1 MKSLLLFFLFLNFGL
16 SSFAQNFQLRIIGSS
31 SSETITI
38 DSLNYTSKHE
48 NLKSLNDEINKAS
61 KKLSEIGYIENVILA
76 NNKEGDSNY
85 TSKIRLG
92 IKIKYIHIY
101 IGSNTKLKDL
111 FTTGKKSDTIIIPY
125 ARTEA
130 FLDNAIQKLE
140 QKGFSLAK
148 LKLNNIQNKNNTL
161 TADLS
166 FQSEKLRTLNSIV
179 IKTAENERKTNFP
192 KGYLAQI
199 NKKYINKIFNKEIL
213 EQINNDFEKFGFV
226 KQIKYPE
233 ILFAADTTKAYI
245 YLEKRKSNIFDG
257 FIGFSNNENKNIT
270 FNGYL
275 DITLENTL
283 HTGELFS
290 LYWKTDGNNQKTF
303 KTTLEL
309 PYLFKSPIALKAQI
323 NIFKQDSTY
332 QNTKTAI
339 DIGYFINYS
348 SRIYL
353 GYQSTESS
361 DIQNTNSTLL
371 SDYKNSFATLN
382 FEYTK
387 KDNTSLLFT
396 KKTFISLHVGF
407 GKRDTNSQVQETGLN
422 RQFYID
428 LLASHNFYLD
438 KKNSIQLKTQNYYLQ
453 SDKYII
459 NELFRF
465 GGLTSIRG
473 FEENSLQ
480 ANFLTT
486 ILTEYRHT
494 LSPSL
499 YIHSIIDFGLTQDKT
514 LIQIDSQKQK
524 LFSIGLGLGLLTKN
538 GLLNLAFANGK
549 NNNSKLTFYNTIVHI
564 CYNVKF

>member
-1 MKSLLLFFLFLNFGL
+1 MKSLLLFFLFLNFG
-16 SSFAQNFQLRIIGSS
+16 SSCFAQNFQLRIIGSS
-31 SSETITI
+31 HSETITI

-48 NLKSLNDEINKAS
+48 NLKSLNDEINKVS
-61 KKLSEIGYIENVILA
+61 KKLSEIGYIENLILG
-76 NNKEGDSNY
+76 NSREGDSSY
-85 TSKIRLG
+85 TSTISLG
-92 IKIKYIHIY
+92 IKIKYIRIY
-101 IGSNTKLKDL
+101 IGANTKLKEL
-111 FTTGKKSDTIIIPY
+111 LTTDKKSDTIVIPY
-125 ARTEA
+125 AETEA
-130 FLDNAIQKLE
+130 FLNNAILKLE

-148 LKLNNIQNKNNTL
+148 LKLNNIQNKNKTL
-161 TADLS
+161 IADLL
-166 FQSEKLRTLNSIV
+166 FQSDKLRTLNSIA
-179 IKTAENERKTNFP
+179 IKTAENKRKTKFP

-199 NKKYINKIFNKEIL
+199 NKKYLNKTFNKEIL
-213 EQINNDFEKFGFV
+213 AQINGDFEKFGFV

-233 ILFAADTTKAYI
+233 ILFTEDTTEAYI

-290 LYWKTDGNNQKTF
+290 LYWKTDGNKQKTF

-339 DIGYFINYS
+339 DLGYFINYS

-353 GYQSTESS
+353 GFQSTESS
-361 DIQNTNSTLL
+361 DIQNTNSKQL

-387 KDNTSLLFT
+387 IDNASLLFT
-396 KKTFISLHVGF
+396 KKTFISLTTGI
-407 GKRDTNSQVQETGLN
+407 GKRDTNNQTEEIGLN
-422 RQFYID
+422 KQFYID

-438 KKNSIQLKTQNYYLQ
+438 KKNSIQVKSQNYYLQ
-453 SDKYII
+453 SGKYII
-459 NELFRF
+459 NELYRF
-465 GGLTSIRG
+465 GGFSSIRG

-514 LIQIDSQKQK
+514 FTKIDSQKQQ
-524 LFSIGLGLGLLTKN
+524 LLSIGLGLGLLTKN

>member
-1 MKSLLLFFLFLNFGL
+1 MKSLLLFFLFLNFG
-16 SSFAQNFQLRIIGSS
+16 SSCFAQNFQLRIIGSS
-31 SSETITI
+31 HSETITI

-48 NLKSLNDEINKAS
+48 NLKSLNDEINKVS
-61 KKLSEIGYIENVILA
+61 KKLSEIGYIENLILG
-76 NNKEGDSNY
+76 NSREGDSSY
-85 TSKIRLG
+85 TSTISLG
-92 IKIKYIHIY
+92 IKIKYIRIY
-101 IGSNTKLKDL
+101 IGANTKLKEL
-111 FTTGKKSDTIIIPY
+111 LTTDKKSDTIVIPY
-125 ARTEA
+125 AETEA
-130 FLDNAIQKLE
+130 FLNNAILKLE

-148 LKLNNIQNKNNTL
+148 LKLNNIQNKNKTL
-161 TADLS
+161 IADLL
-166 FQSEKLRTLNSIV
+166 FQSDKLRTLNSIA
-179 IKTAENERKTNFP
+179 IKTAENKRKTKFP

-199 NKKYINKIFNKEIL
+199 NKKYLNKTFNKEIL
-213 EQINNDFEKFGFV
+213 AQINGDFEKFGFV

-233 ILFAADTTKAYI
+233 ILFTEDTTEAYI

-290 LYWKTDGNNQKTF
+290 LYWKTDGNKQKTF

-339 DIGYFINYS
+339 DLGYFINYS

-353 GYQSTESS
+353 GFQSTESS
-361 DIQNTNSTLL
+361 DIQNTNSKQL

-387 KDNTSLLFT
+387 IDNASLLFT
-396 KKTFISLHVGF
+396 KKTFISLTTGI
-407 GKRDTNSQVQETGLN
+407 GKRDTNNQTEEIGLN
-422 RQFYID
+422 KQFFID

-438 KKNSIQLKTQNYYLQ
+438 KKNSIQVKSQNYYLQ
-453 SDKYII
+453 SGKYII
-459 NELFRF
+459 NELYRF
-465 GGLTSIRG
+465 GGFSSIRG

-514 LIQIDSQKQK
+514 FTKIDSQKQQ
-524 LFSIGLGLGLLTKN
+524 LLSIGLGLGLLTKN

>member
-1 MKSLLLFFLFLNFGL
+1 MKSLLLFFLFLNFG
-16 SSFAQNFQLRIIGSS
+16 SSCFAQNFQLRIIGSS
-31 SSETITI
+31 HSETITI

-48 NLKSLNDEINKAS
+48 NLKSLNDEINKVS
-61 KKLSEIGYIENVILA
+61 KKLSEIGYIENLILG
-76 NNKEGDSNY
+76 NNRDRDSSY
-85 TSKIRLG
+85 TSTISLG
-92 IKIKYIHIY
+92 IKIKYIRIY
-101 IGSNTKLKDL
+101 IGANTKLKEL
-111 FTTGKKSDTIIIPY
+111 LTTDKKSDTIVIPY
-125 ARTEA
+125 AETEA
-130 FLDNAIQKLE
+130 FLNNAILKLE

-148 LKLNNIQNKNNTL
+148 LKLHNIQNKNETL
-161 TADLS
+161 IADLL
-166 FQSEKLRTLNSIV
+166 FQSDKLRTLNSIA
-179 IKTAENERKTNFP
+179 IKTAENERKTKFP

-199 NKKYINKIFNKEIL
+199 NKKYLNKIFNKEIL
-213 EQINNDFEKFGFV
+213 AQINGDFEKFGFV

-233 ILFAADTTKAYI
+233 ILLTEDTTEAYI

-290 LYWKTDGNNQKTF
+290 LYWKTDGNKQKTF

-339 DIGYFINYS
+339 DLGYFINYS

-353 GYQSTESS
+353 GFQSTESS
-361 DIQNTNSTLL
+361 DIQNTNSKQL

-387 KDNTSLLFT
+387 IDNASLLFT
-396 KKTFISLHVGF
+396 KKTFISLTTGI
-407 GKRDTNSQVQETGLN
+407 GKRDTNNQTEEIGLN
-422 RQFYID
+422 KQFFID

-438 KKNSIQLKTQNYYLQ
+438 KKNSIQVKSQNYYLQ
-453 SDKYII
+453 SGKYII
-459 NELFRF
+459 NELYRF
-465 GGLTSIRG
+465 GGFSSIRG

-514 LIQIDSQKQK
+514 FTKIDSQKQQ
-524 LFSIGLGLGLLTKN
+524 LLSIGLGLGLLTKN